1 MSSNDLFN
9 GPNTEIAG
17 NLALQSIEPLIINYL
32 KSILILWLFAKYGL
46 FSGTIILGGKNVK
59 KCQLSKED
67 GYVLVQ
73 AGVREN
79 FDGIKLLI
87 RTVQEKPRS
96 E

>member
-1 MSSNDLFN
+1 M
-9 GPNTEIAG
+9 A
-17 NLALQSIEPLIINYL
+17 
-32 KSILILWLFAKYGL
+32 L